1 MSPCSTWRLELEEQV
16 SMVLVKAAAAEH
28 TFSHGSERDLLPND
42 LKEIVKDG

>member
-1 MSPCSTWRLELEEQV
+1 MSPCSTWRVGLEEQL
-16 SMVLVKAAAAEH
+16 SMVLVEAAAAEH